1 MRRGENNIR
10 HGRCSRNKR
19 GDEDVQT
26 VCRNGREIAR
36 TATNLFVYDDISTTR
51 QINRLIRLTRYRD
64 SHTVDPQVAKKSTLA
79 NRWSTLKTRALRTL
93 CHNVGGKSVATDIQI
108 QIFDNGLRPA
118 LVKGTLSY
126 CVESSGGERA
136 AKQIT

>member
-1 MRRGENNIR
+1 MCRGDNYIR
-10 HGRCSRNKR
+10 HSR
-19 GDEDVQT
+19 DDDVQT
-26 VCRNGREIAR
+26 VCRQACRIPR
-36 TATNLFVYDDISTTR
+36 TCSDLFVYDDRSTTR

-64 SHTVDPQVAKKSTLA
+64 SPTVDPQVAKKTSLA

-93 CHNVGGKSVATDIQI
+93 CHNVGGKSVATNIQI

-126 CVESSGGERA
+126 CVESSGCERA